1 MIINSTIEKDLNKLA
16 ITGDD
21 FLIKIRLMELRHLA
35 LNSSNS
41 LFIFEFIN
49 TFPEFANAIRTG
61 FADFN
66 SMDLKF
72 CALLKLGFS
81 TVEIANIT
89 NSSMRAAESR
99 KYRIRKRLGLETP
112 SDLYEFMGT
121 LGQDS
126 MHIRNS
132 ANVA

>member
-1 MIINSTIEKDLNKLA
+1 MIIYSTTDKDLNTLA
-16 ITGDD
+16 INEDN

-49 TFPEFANAIRTG
+49 TFPEFATAIRTG

-81 TVEIANIT
+81 TVEIASIT

-112 SDLYEFMGT
+112 SDLYEFMET
-121 LGQDS
+121 LGQDTV
-126 MHIRNS
+126 HIRS
-132 ANVA
+132 SVNVA